1 MYTTYGQTNQL
12 YKDRTVALSESA
24 YAGQEK
30 IKQDA
35 EMQQTLLKTW
45 LDLQEEDDVH
55 KNGIKRLELEK
66 KILSQIFSY
75 KNKISNGGGHSILS
89 ITLGNRNG
97 NIPSNSNFGD
107 DMIEKIAARERA
119 VSIILPLV
127 VQYNGTLLNYGTY
140 GGRSCHS
147 RMTLHV
153 YFPTNKALVVS
164 LAGRNK
170 TARKMSNFQR
180 KKNNIK
186 IAIEQAKDALHRK
199 FDFFYENDCVGV
211 ARVAAIDVLTFFSL
225 LF

>member
-1 MYTTYGQTNQL
+1 M

-45 LDLQEEDDVH
+45 LDLQKEDDDG
-55 KNGIKRLELEK
+55 KNGIKKLELEK

-89 ITLGNRNG
+89 ITLGNKNG
-97 NIPSNSNFGD
+97 NVPSNSNFGD

-180 KKNNIK
+180 KKNDKK

-199 FDFFYENDCVGV
+199 FDIFYEQMHVGTKHN
-211 ARVAAIDVLTFFSL
+211 VAAIDVLTIFFHFFL
-225 LF
+225 

>member
-45 LDLQEEDDVH
+45 LDLQEEDDDD
-55 KNGIKRLELEK
+55 KNGIKKLELEK

-89 ITLGNRNG
+89 ITLGNKNG
-97 NIPSNSNFGD
+97 NVPSNSNFGD

-199 FDFFYENDCVGV
+199 FDFFYEQMH
-211 ARVAAIDVLTFFSL
+211 ALVLKHKRCCY
-225 LF
+225 